1 MIFLRIRMKKAF
13 TFVELLVVIAIMGI
27 LTVIAVS
34 QFQGAKRKASDVS
47 RKGDL
52 NGVGK
57 ALTMYFA
64 DYGKFPEASVN
75 GKIVLNGNEIDWG
88 TEFVDN
94 GYVYSKILPKE
105 NKNDFPQFCYKTDAS
120 RKAYA
125 LFARLE
131 NDRDLQCD
139 RNDDGKVD
147 GDDMVY
153 LCGGKTYCF
162 AITSPNFDLDN
173 SGTIIIPVISIP
185 VLPTSTPVPPT
196 PISSKVTPI
205 PCTPVG
211 RYCDFT
217 VKCCDGVSCISN
229 ICGGGSSI

>member
-1 MIFLRIRMKKAF
+1 MKKAF

-162 AITSPNFDLDN
+162 AITSPNFDLDD
-173 SGTIIIPVISIP
+173 SGK
-185 VLPTSTPVPPT
+185 TPIPPT
-196 PISSKVTPI
+196 PTSSKVTPI